1 MEGLRHMV
9 VTRKPDPRE
18 RSLCGVCPH
27 GRIWEGVVDLIGQVK
42 LGEVASQ
49 VLVRTGTARWQHIS
63 HYRRRARV
71 GRAALQL
78 SLFIYD

>member
-1 MEGLRHMV
+1 MEVLRQMV
-9 VTRKPDPRE
+9 VTTKPDPCE
-18 RSLCGVCPH
+18 TSLWGVCPH
-27 GRIWEGVVDLIGQVK
+27 GRISEGIVDLIEQVR

-71 GRAALQL
+71 GRAVLQL
-78 SLFIYD
+78 SLFTYD

>member
-1 MEGLRHMV
+1 MV
-9 VTRKPDPRE
+9 VTTKLYPGEINLWDVYPY
-18 RSLCGVCPH
+18 
-27 GRIWEGVVDLIGQVK
+27 GRILKGVVDLIGQVR

-71 GRAALQL
+71 GRPVLQL
-78 SLFIYD
+78 SLFIHD